1 MFDFSYLDPK
11 LLFPNITEGWALA
24 ISSFSNVWDIFCII
38 LMMVAEWKLF
48 KKLGEKPWKSLVPYY
63 NAYILYKHSWSK
75 KAFSIYFV
83 ASTLFDICN
92 GISSHLAKNAPNSM
106 WMTLLV
112 LISLPFGIIAA
123 VCSILYAFRL
133 AESFG
138 KGKLFSVGL
147 LLMYPIFIAMLGFGK
162 IQYIGNG
169 EANRI
174 ETEAEVSVGKGG
186 TVE

>member
-24 ISSFSNVWDIFCII
+24 IDSFSNLLSIVSII
-38 LMMVAEWKLF
+38 LIIVAEWKLF
-48 KKLGEKPWKSLVPYY
+48 KKFGEKPWKSLVPYY

-75 KAFSIYFV
+75 KAFWIYFLS
-83 ASTLFDICN
+83 STLFDICH
-92 GISSHLAKNAPNSM
+92 GISSYLADNAPNGI

-133 AESFG
+133 AEAFG
-138 KGKLFSVGL
+138 KGKIFSVGL
-147 LLMYPIFIAMLGFGK
+147 MLMYSVFISILGIGK
-162 IQYIGNG
+162 AQYIGNCDATQTGSESEVIRNEG
-169 EANRI
+169 E
-174 ETEAEVSVGKGG
+174 VV
-186 TVE
+186 

>member
-24 ISSFSNVWDIFCII
+24 IDSFSNLLSIVSII
-38 LMMVAEWKLF
+38 LIIVAEWKLF
-48 KKLGEKPWKSLVPYY
+48 KKFGEKPWKSLVPYY

-75 KAFSIYFV
+75 KAFWIYFIS
-83 ASTLFDICN
+83 STLFDICH
-92 GISSHLAKNAPNSM
+92 GISSYLADNAPSSM

-133 AESFG
+133 AEAFG
-138 KGKLFSVGL
+138 KGKAFSVGL
-147 LLMYPIFIAMLGFGK
+147 LVMYSIFVAILGLGK
-162 IQYIGNG
+162 TPYLGNG
-169 EANRI
+169 NANQI
-174 ETEAEVSVGKGG
+174 DNEAEASPWKGE
-186 TVE
+186 VI